1 METPTPEKRAI
12 VPGDRVTFS
21 LAGKTHK
28 GTATSVYVAVNR
40 KWYVTIS
47 AQQLRRAEYRRLL
60 SNVTRAANVYTA
72 PPTHALAEETFRRI
86 DANADREASRPIPLA
101 DIPDLD
107 YEVDLWG
114 PPPEDEEED

>member
-40 KWYVTIS
+40 KRYVTIS
-47 AQQLRRAEYRRLL
+47 APRLRRAEYRRLL
-60 SNVTRAANVYTA
+60 GNVERARRVYI
-72 PPTHALAEETFRRI
+72 PPPIATEPDDDVDIRHEAQ
-86 DANADREASRPIPLA
+86 DAYAQ
-101 DIPDLD
+101 
-107 YEVDLWG
+107 DLWG
-114 PPPEDEEED
+114 PEEGD

>member
-1 METPTPEKRAI
+1 
-12 VPGDRVTFS
+12 VTFS